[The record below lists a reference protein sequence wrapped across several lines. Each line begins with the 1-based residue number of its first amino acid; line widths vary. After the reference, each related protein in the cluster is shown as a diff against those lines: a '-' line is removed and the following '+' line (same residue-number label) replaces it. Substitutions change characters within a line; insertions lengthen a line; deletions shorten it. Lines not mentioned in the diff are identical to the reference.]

1 MIIKWNSLCQGGH
14 DMNID
19 YSEKKVIIERT
30 KDKLNKI
37 IYRRDVY
44 YDTEIYEELFD
55 LSLILEGKSDEY
67 IKKFKQIL
75 KNNVLE

>member
-1 MIIKWNSLCQGGH
+1 
-14 DMNID
+14 MNID

-75 KNNVLE
+75 KKNVLE